1 MVVRWRSL
9 LSICEIV
16 IFYLRQ
22 SSEPPGEDGRGGW
35 RRRVADPAKEQ
46 EVHNVHN
53 MQNKGGRQE
62 HGGRREIE
70 EVRFRNVRSGEGGP
84 AIVGTGSEEVR
95 FRNVK
100 MRQKRPRPSAG
111 RPKSEVSFSQEYLQK
126 SQHCTRREV
135 FLGEPFRNRVP
146 IQNFSLVPGSLAR
159 ILILNP

>member
-46 EVHNVHN
+46 EVHNVH

-62 HGGRREIE
+62 QGGRREIE

>member
-1 MVVRWRSL
+1 MNFCFGTKVLVVRWR
-9 LSICEIV
+9 CEIV
-16 IFYLRQ
+16 TFFYLRQ

-35 RRRVADPAKEQ
+35 RRRVADPVKEQ
-46 EVHNVHN
+46 D
-53 MQNKGGRQE
+53 MQTKGGRQE
-62 HGGRREIE
+62 QGGRREIE

>member
-1 MVVRWRSL
+1 M
-9 LSICEIV
+9 
-16 IFYLRQ
+16 
-22 SSEPPGEDGRGGW
+22 
-35 RRRVADPAKEQ
+35 
-46 EVHNVHN
+46 H
-53 MQNKGGRQE
+53 NKGGRQE
-62 HGGRREIE
+62 QGGRREIE
-70 EVRFRNVRSGEGGP
+70 EVRFRNVRSVEGGP
-84 AIVGTGSEEVR
+84 AIVGTSGEEVR

-111 RPKSEVSFSQEYLQK
+111 RPKSEVGFSQEYLQK

>member
-1 MVVRWRSL
+1 MVNLAVRKPF
-9 LSICEIV
+9 C
-16 IFYLRQ
+16 
-22 SSEPPGEDGRGGW
+22 PPGAVEGM
-35 RRRVADPAKEQ
+35 AAAPHHQ
-46 EVHNVHN
+46 
-53 MQNKGGRQE
+53 
-62 HGGRREIE
+62 EIE

-146 IQNFSLVPGSLAR
+146 IQNFSLVHGSLAR